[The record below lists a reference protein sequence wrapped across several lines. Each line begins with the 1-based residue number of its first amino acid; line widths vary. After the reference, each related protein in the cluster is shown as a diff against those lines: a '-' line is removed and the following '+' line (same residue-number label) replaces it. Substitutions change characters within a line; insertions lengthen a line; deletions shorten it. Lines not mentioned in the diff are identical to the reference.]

1 VPDKV
6 TCAALFTHGRPE
18 RIGDAES
25 RVRELATEAGVEL
38 TSLGEGSP
46 DLVVAL
52 GGDGTMLRALR
63 ATLGAATPVFGVNFG
78 RMGFLTSAEG
88 HQLEEALRYSLLGG
102 GKRIRPVLC
111 LATGEALGQ
120 DPGAVLPAACALE
133 LVHTFS
139 LVHDD
144 LPALDDDDLRR
155 GQPSSHVRFG
165 EGVAILAGD
174 ALLTEAFRL
183 VLGYESP
190 APARELASATLGMI
204 GGQYVD
210 VTTDGDLDADGLV
223 HLHELKT
230 GRLLRASVTCA
241 VAVAGLPPDEREPW
255 AAFGEE
261 LGLLFQIVDD
271 ILDATGTAS
280 ELGKTPGKDEAA
292 GKVTYVSLHGLERA
306 RELAD
311 AARARVNERLAELPP
326 DTAVLAELVDTIRD
340 RRT

>member
-1 VPDKV
+1 VRQPDE
-6 TCAALFTHGRPE
+6 L
-18 RIGDAES
+18 
-25 RVRELATEAGVEL
+25 RELVEAEL
-38 TSLGEGSP
+38 ARLPLAAELGE
-46 DLVVAL
+46 LKEV
-52 GGDGTMLRALR
+52 
-63 ATLGAATPVFGVNFG
+63 
-78 RMGFLTSAEG
+78 
-88 HQLEEALRYSLLGG
+88 LRYSLLGG

-111 LATGEALGQ
+111 LATGEALGRE
-120 DPGAVLPAACALE
+120 PAEVLPAACALE

-174 ALLTEAFRL
+174 ALLTEAFCL

-190 APARELASATLGMI
+190 RPARELAAATLGMI

-210 VTTDGDLDADGLV
+210 VTTDGDLDAEGLV

-241 VAVAGLPPDEREPW
+241 VAVAGLSPEERDPW
-255 AAFGEE
+255 ASFGEE
-261 LGLLFQIVDD
+261 VGLLFQIVDD
-271 ILDATGTAS
+271 ILDATGTAA

-292 GKVTYVSLHGLERA
+292 GKVTYVSLHGLEHA

-311 AARARVNERLAELPP
+311 AARARVNERLAELPA
-326 DTAVLAELVDTIRD
+326 DTSVLAELVGTIRD

>member
-1 VPDKV
+1 MSSADE
-6 TCAALFTHGRPE
+6 L
-18 RIGDAES
+18 
-25 RVRELATEAGVEL
+25 RELVEEHL
-38 TSLGEGSP
+38 AELPLADELG
-46 DLVVAL
+46 D
-52 GGDGTMLRALR
+52 
-63 ATLGAATPVFGVNFG
+63 
-78 RMGFLTSAEG
+78 
-88 HQLEEALRYSLLGG
+88 LEEALRYSLLGG

-111 LATGEALGQ
+111 LATGEALGRA
-120 DPGAVLPAACALE
+120 PEELLPAACALE

-183 VLGYESP
+183 VLAYPTPE
-190 APARELASATLGMI
+190 PARELAAATLGMI

-210 VTTDGDLDADGLV
+210 VTTNGELDGDGLV

-241 VAVAGLPPDEREPW
+241 AAVAGLSEAERAPW
-255 AAFGEE
+255 AVFGEE

-271 ILDATGTAS
+271 ILDATGTAV

-292 GKVTYVSLHGLERA
+292 GKVTYVSLHGLDRA

-311 AARARVNERLAELPP
+311 AARARVNERLAALPA
-326 DTAVLAELVDTIRD
+326 DTTVLAELVATIRD
-340 RRT
+340 RRA

>member
-1 VPDKV
+1 
-6 TCAALFTHGRPE
+6 
-18 RIGDAES
+18 
-25 RVRELATEAGVEL
+25 VR
-38 TSLGEGSP
+38 SP
-46 DLVVAL
+46 DE
-52 GGDGTMLRALR
+52 LRALVDAELMR
-63 ATLGAATPVFGVNFG
+63 LPLADELG
-78 RMGFLTSAEG
+78 E
-88 HQLEEALRYSLLGG
+88 LEEALRYSLLGG

-111 LATGEALGQ
+111 LATGEALGRE
-120 DPGAVLPAACALE
+120 PIEVLPAACALE

-165 EGVAILAGD
+165 EGIAILTGD

-183 VLGYESP
+183 VLGYGSP
-190 APARELASATLGMI
+190 EPARELAAATLGMI
-204 GGQYVD
+204 GGQYMD

-241 VAVAGLPPDEREPW
+241 VAVVGLPPDERAPW
-255 AAFGEE
+255 AAFGQE

-271 ILDATGTAS
+271 ILDATGTAA

-311 AARARVNERLAELPP
+311 AARTRVNERLAELPA
-326 DTAVLAELVDTIRD
+326 DSTVLAELVATIRD

>member
-1 VPDKV
+1 VRSPDELRELV
-6 TCAALFTHGRPE
+6 
-18 RIGDAES
+18 DAELM
-25 RVRELATEAGVEL
+25 RLPLADE
-38 TSLGEGSP
+38 LGE
-46 DLVVAL
+46 
-52 GGDGTMLRALR
+52 
-63 ATLGAATPVFGVNFG
+63 
-78 RMGFLTSAEG
+78 
-88 HQLEEALRYSLLGG
+88 LEEALRYSLLGG

-111 LATGEALGQ
+111 LATGEALGRE
-120 DPGAVLPAACALE
+120 PIEVLPAACALE

-155 GQPSSHVRFG
+155 GQPSSHMRFG
-165 EGVAILAGD
+165 EGIAILAGD

-183 VLGYESP
+183 VLGYGSP
-190 APARELASATLGMI
+190 EPARELAAATLGMI
-204 GGQYVD
+204 GGQYMD

-241 VAVAGLPPDEREPW
+241 VAVVGLPPDERAPW
-255 AAFGEE
+255 AAFGQE

-271 ILDATGTAS
+271 ILDATGTAA

-311 AARARVNERLAELPP
+311 AARTRVNERLAELPA
-326 DTAVLAELVDTIRD
+326 DSTVLAELVATIRD
-340 RRT
+340 RRA